1 MNFIVLTDFVKI
13 GLFFCG
19 IKESEKSLLS
29 RIVFIFVINDMIYG
43 YTFLYITYKEY
54 G

>member
-19 IKESEKSLLS
+19 TLVGAWIETV
-29 RIVFIFVINDMIYG
+29 IVFRSKIAICCRTLVGARISI
-43 YTFLYITYKEY
+43 
-54 G
+54 